1 MIVKRL
7 ILKNWRNFQDA
18 DVSFSERT
26 FIVGS
31 NASGKS
37 NLLDVFRF
45 LRDIVKQAGG
55 LQHAVDSRGGIKKIR
70 CLSARNISNI
80 SIEIHLAES
89 INGNILWKY
98 LLDIK
103 HSGGGVV
110 KSQAIIISEKVWSG
124 EKNKWI
130 LERPL
135 EIKKEDSETLKF
147 THLEQVTT
155 NKEFREI
162 STFFNDLQYLNIV
175 PLLVRE
181 SESYILSKEK
191 EDFYGRNFLERV
203 SKMNERTKHSYFRKI
218 NEVLKVAVPQLEE
231 LKFTKDEMGIPHL
244 EARYNHWRAKGS
256 KQREDQFSDG
266 TLRLIGFLWALL
278 DGTETV
284 LLEEPEI
291 NLHAEIIRQLPE
303 FIAKLQKKKTKKRQ
317 VIITTHSY
325 DLLDNKSIGSEE
337 VIVLLP
343 SKEGTEIKVAKDVEE
358 INKLLKA
365 GFSAAEAT
373 NPTTKPKDI
382 SNIVQLNIF
391 D

>member
-1 MIVKRL
+1 MIVRRL
-7 ILKNWRNFQDA
+7 ILKNWRNFQNA
-18 DVSFSERT
+18 DVTFSERS

-37 NLLDVFRF
+37 NLLDVLRF

-55 LQHAVDSRGGIKKIR
+55 LQHAVESRGGIKKIR

-80 SIEIHLAES
+80 SIEIHLAETS
-89 INGNILWKY
+89 SDEIKWKY

-103 HSGGGVV
+103 HSGGGVF
-110 KSQAIIISEKVWSG
+110 KSEATINAEKVWSC
-124 EKNKWI
+124 EKNSWI
-130 LERPL
+130 LNRSP
-135 EIKKEDSETLKF
+135 KQGDEDIETLKF

-155 NKEFREI
+155 NRQYREI
-162 STFFNDLQYLNIV
+162 ASFLNDIQYLNIV

-181 SESYILSKEK
+181 SESYIISKDK
-191 EDFYGRNFLERV
+191 EDFYGRNFLERI
-203 SKMNERTKHSYFRKI
+203 SKMNERTKQSYFHKI
-218 NEVLKVAVPQLEE
+218 NEVLRIAVPQLEE
-231 LKFTKDEMGIPHL
+231 LKFTKDDLGIPHL

-291 NLHAEIIRQLPE
+291 NLHSEIIKQLAE
-303 FIAKLQKKKTKKRQ
+303 FVAKLQKRKTRRRQ

-325 DLLDNKSIGSEE
+325 DLLDNSSIGTEE
-337 VIVLLP
+337 VLVLLP
-343 SKEGTEIKVAKDVEE
+343 TKEGTEIKRAEE
-358 INKLLKA
+358 IKEIKELINA
-365 GFSAAEAT
+365 GFTMAEAT
-373 NPTTKPKDI
+373 NPTTQPKEI
-382 SNIVQLNIF
+382 KKMVQLNIF